1 MAVLRTPLMRR
12 ALGAALLLASCTVLA
27 QSPATPVPSAT
38 AAPVPPAS
46 ANGAQKS
53 APTTPAAT
61 DRAEKSAPSATA
73 PLAKDPAEKSAPG
86 AAAPRTDRA
95 EKSAPAVVPASA
107 DGAQKSAPGASA
119 DGAGKAAPPVTPS
132 ATVLPTPADG
142 ASKASESVVPQ
153 PTLAPETPTATRQ
166 KAPEEEPRWEDPS
179 IDAAAT
185 ATEAE
190 AEPESMGWMLIRTL
204 LVLGAVVAS
213 IYLTLNVGLRR
224 LMGLQGT
231 APGKQTV
238 VSVVERLTL
247 DPKRV
252 LFVVKA
258 ADEYLLLGGGEA
270 GLQLL
275 SKLDLEAVERIRAQR
290 PQTNV
295 VPLSPFLQKLLSRRS
310 GGSSSQP
317 PGA

>member
-1 MAVLRTPLMRR
+1 MPGST
-12 ALGAALLLASCTVLA
+12 AST
-27 QSPATPVPSAT
+27 
-38 AAPVPPAS
+38 VPPA
-46 ANGAQKS
+46 
-53 APTTPAAT
+53 
-61 DRAEKSAPSATA
+61 
-73 PLAKDPAEKSAPG
+73 PAEGSTEASSSAVAGVVP
-86 AAAPRTDRA
+86 
-95 EKSAPAVVPASA
+95 ESAPAPEASA
-107 DGAQKSAPGASA
+107 ASRQKTPGA
-119 DGAGKAAPPVTPS
+119 
-132 ATVLPTPADG
+132 
-142 ASKASESVVPQ
+142 
-153 PTLAPETPTATRQ
+153 
-166 KAPEEEPRWEDPS
+166 EPRWEDPALEG
-179 IDAAAT
+179 AA

-224 LMGLQGT
+224 LMGLQAA

-238 VSVVERLTL
+238 VTVVERLTL
-247 DPKRV
+247 DPKRA

-258 ADEYLLLGGGEA
+258 ADEYLLVGGGEA

-275 SKLDLEAVERIRAQR
+275 SKLDSEAVERIRAQR

-295 VPLSPFLQKLLSRRS
+295 VPQSPFLQKLLSRRS